1 MMMCRIRWIVKSLS
15 LPVMIAGLLLTL
27 CLDGFLYTSHQQKE
41 GEVFTPYAIHRLEG
55 IDGMVKWW
63 DVVTKIMASKLEADP
78 AGYLVHPQEPSMVMA
93 MNPMIRSI
101 QILPERGEPVVFT
114 AEDTRK
120 MDFPRFL
127 EGSLKKAAETAR
139 MEHRLVLMDSL
150 DLGLPYKMMVF
161 LRPVYRHDENGNE
174 SFWGY
179 IILAVEQRRVMS
191 TANISNLGAQKLD
204 FSLYH
209 RYGWEDTPHLVKERG
224 MTEQGNPH
232 AERIIAGDLW
242 SIVLRP
248 QGSSVNWLL
257 LFFATISGFSLTTL
271 IAFLLRKNGVLKK
284 ANGDLKRSGGRD
296 PLTGVFNRKGGD
308 EAVADYMKAHAG
320 QKALVLALDIDN
332 FKLVN
337 DVYGHS
343 VGDEALKTLVRD
355 MRETFGEESIITRNG
370 GDEFILFRPYEDFS
384 SITRAMDDFTQTP
397 HTFMAGKREVKF
409 YASLGCAAYP
419 EQGDSYG
426 NLCIRADYALYGA
439 KLNGKAGWRQF
450 DSSITVTDKR
460 SQFSF
465 NLTDVAD
472 HLPGGILVMKATKK
486 GEILFAN
493 KVMVDLLECDDY
505 EDFTKYTSGT
515 FFSVVHPD
523 DRDPMKKEFHR
534 QLARM
539 DNPEHIDFLS
549 FRMVTKK
556 GHIIEVDDA
565 ARKFRN
571 PFYGDLYYVYL
582 YNRKDRLKIRGK
594 E

>member
-1 MMMCRIRWIVKSLS
+1 
-15 LPVMIAGLLLTL
+15 MIAGLLLTFG
-27 CLDGFLYTSHQQKE
+27 LDCFLYINHQQKE
-41 GEVFTPYAIHRLEG
+41 GEVYTPYAIHRLEG

-78 AGYLVHPQEPSMVMA
+78 AGYLVHPREPAMVMA

-101 QILPERGEPVVFT
+101 QILPEKGEPVVFT
-114 AEDTRK
+114 AEDTKK
-120 MDFPRFL
+120 MDFSRFL
-127 EGSLKKAAETAR
+127 EGPLKQAAERAR
-139 MEHRLVLMDSL
+139 TEHRLVLMDSL
-150 DLGLPYKMMVF
+150 DLGLPYKMMAF

-191 TANISNLGAQKLD
+191 TANISNLGKQQLD

-242 SIVLRP
+242 TIVLRP
-248 QGSSVNWLL
+248 QGSGVNWML
-257 LFFATISGFSLTTL
+257 LFFATLAGLSLTIL
-271 IAFLLRKNGVLKK
+271 ISFLFRRNGILKK
-284 ANGDLKRSGGRD
+284 ANGALKRSGGHD
-296 PLTGVFNRKGGD
+296 PLTGVYNRKGGD

-320 QKALVLALDIDN
+320 QKAMVLALDIDN

-355 MRETFGEESIITRNG
+355 MREAFGEESIITRNG

-384 SITRAMDDFTQTP
+384 SVTRAMDDFTQTP

-505 EDFTKYTSGT
+505 EDFTKYTGGT

-534 QLARM
+534 QLART
-539 DNPEHIDFLS
+539 DNPGQIDFLS

>member
-1 MMMCRIRWIVKSLS
+1 
-15 LPVMIAGLLLTL
+15 MIAGLLLTFG
-27 CLDGFLYTSHQQKE
+27 LDCFLNISHQQKE
-41 GEVFTPYAIHRLEG
+41 GEIFTPYAIHRLEG

-78 AGYLVHPQEPSMVMA
+78 AGYLVHPREPAMVMA

-101 QILPERGEPVVFT
+101 QILPEKGEPVVFT
-114 AEDTRK
+114 AEDTKK
-120 MDFPRFL
+120 MDFSRFL
-127 EGSLKKAAETAR
+127 EGPLKQAAERAR
-139 MEHRLVLMDSL
+139 TEHRLVLMDSL
-150 DLGLPYKMMVF
+150 DLGLPYKMMAF

-191 TANISNLGAQKLD
+191 TANISNLGKQQLD

-242 SIVLRP
+242 TIVLRP
-248 QGSSVNWLL
+248 QGSGVNWML
-257 LFFATISGFSLTTL
+257 LFFATLVGLSLTIL
-271 IAFLLRKNGVLKK
+271 ISFLFRRNGILKK
-284 ANGDLKRSGGRD
+284 ANGALKRSGGHD
-296 PLTGVFNRKGGD
+296 PLTGVYNRKGGD

-320 QKALVLALDIDN
+320 QKAMVLALDIDN

-355 MRETFGEESIITRNG
+355 MREAFGEESIITRNG

-384 SITRAMDDFTQTP
+384 SVTRAMDDFTQTP

-486 GEILFAN
+486 E
-493 KVMVDLLECDDY
+493 KSSSP
-505 EDFTKYTSGT
+505 T
-515 FFSVVHPD
+515 
-523 DRDPMKKEFHR
+523 R
-534 QLARM
+534 
-539 DNPEHIDFLS
+539 
-549 FRMVTKK
+549 
-556 GHIIEVDDA
+556 
-565 ARKFRN
+565 
-571 PFYGDLYYVYL
+571 
-582 YNRKDRLKIRGK
+582 
-594 E
+594 

>member
-1 MMMCRIRWIVKSLS
+1 MCRIRWMIKSLS
-15 LPVMIAGLLLTL
+15 LPVMIAGLLLTFG
-27 CLDGFLYTSHQQKE
+27 LDCFLYINHQQKE

-78 AGYLVHPQEPSMVMA
+78 EGYMAHPQEPSMVMA

-101 QILPERGEPVVFT
+101 QILPEKGEPVVFT

-120 MDFPRFL
+120 MDFPRVL
-127 EGSLKKAAETAR
+127 EGPLKQAAERAR
-139 MEHRLVLMDSL
+139 TERRLVLMDSL
-150 DLGLPYKMMVF
+150 DLGLPHKMMVF

-191 TANISNLGAQKLD
+191 TANISNLGKQQLD

-248 QGSSVNWLL
+248 QGSSVNWML
-257 LFFATISGFSLTTL
+257 LFFATLAGLSLTIL
-271 IAFLLRKNGVLKK
+271 ISFLFRRNGILKK
-284 ANGDLKRSGGRD
+284 ANGALKRSGGHD
-296 PLTGVFNRKGGD
+296 PLAGVYNRKGGD
-308 EAVADYMKAHAG
+308 GAVASYMAENPGK
-320 QKALVLALDIDN
+320 KALVIALDIDN

-337 DVYGHS
+337 DVYGHR

-355 MRETFGEESIITRNG
+355 MKETFGEKSIITRNG
-370 GDEFILFRPYEDFS
+370 GDEFVLFHPYEDFTKVTAVLNRF
-384 SITRAMDDFTQTP
+384 TRKT
-397 HTFMAGKREVKF
+397 HTFKAGDKEVKF

-419 EQGDSYG
+419 EQGEAYG
-426 NLCIRADYALYGA
+426 DLCIRADFALYGA

-450 DSSITVTDKR
+450 DNSISLTDKR
-460 SQFSF
+460 SQFGF

-472 HLPGGILVMKATKK
+472 HLPGGILVLKATKK

-493 KVMVDLLECDDY
+493 HGMVSLLECDDY
-505 EDFTKYTSGT
+505 EDFIKYTGCSICR
-515 FFSVVHPD
+515 SIHPD
-523 DRDPMKKEFHR
+523 DLEPMKKEFRR
-534 QLARM
+534 QLAAKY
-539 DNPEHIDFLS
+539 NKEHIDFLTY
-549 FRMVTKK
+549 RMVTKK
-556 GHIIEVDDA
+556 GHIIQVEST
-565 ARKFRN
+565 ARKSRN

-582 YNRKDRLKIRGK
+582 YNRKDRLKITGK
-594 E
+594 K

>member
-1 MMMCRIRWIVKSLS
+1 
-15 LPVMIAGLLLTL
+15 MIAGLLLTL
-27 CLDGFLYTSHQQKE
+27 GLDCFLYISHQQKE
-41 GEVFTPYAIHRLEG
+41 GEIFTPYAIHRLEG

-78 AGYLVHPQEPSMVMA
+78 AGYLVHPREPAMVMA

-101 QILPERGEPVVFT
+101 QILPEKGEPVVFT
-114 AEDTRK
+114 AEDTKK
-120 MDFPRFL
+120 MDFSRFL
-127 EGSLKKAAETAR
+127 EGPLKQAAERAR
-139 MEHRLVLMDSL
+139 TEHRLVLMDSL
-150 DLGLPYKMMVF
+150 DLGLPYKMMAF

-248 QGSSVNWLL
+248 QGGHINWLL
-257 LFFATISGFSLTTL
+257 LFFATLAGLSLTIL
-271 IAFLLRKNGVLKK
+271 ISFLFRRNGILKK
-284 ANGDLKRSGGRD
+284 ANGALKRSGGHD
-296 PLTGVFNRKGGD
+296 PLTGVYNRKGGD

-320 QKALVLALDIDN
+320 QKAMVLALDIDN

-384 SITRAMDDFTQTP
+384 SVTRAMDDFTQTP

-505 EDFTKYTSGT
+505 EDFTKYTGGT

-534 QLARM
+534 QLART
-539 DNPEHIDFLS
+539 DNPGQIDFLS

-556 GHIIEVDDA
+556 GHIVEVDDA

-582 YNRKDRLKIRGK
+582 YNRKDRLKITGK

>member
-1 MMMCRIRWIVKSLS
+1 
-15 LPVMIAGLLLTL
+15 MIAGLLLTFG
-27 CLDGFLYTSHQQKE
+27 LDCFLYINHQQKE
-41 GEVFTPYAIHRLEG
+41 GEIFTPYAIHRLEG

-63 DVVTKIMASKLEADP
+63 DVVTKIMASKLKADP
-78 AGYLVHPQEPSMVMA
+78 AGYLVHPREPAMVMA

-101 QILPERGEPVVFT
+101 QILPEKGEPVVFT
-114 AEDTRK
+114 AEDTKK
-120 MDFPRFL
+120 MDFSRFL
-127 EGSLKKAAETAR
+127 EGPLKQAAERAR
-139 MEHRLVLMDSL
+139 TEHRLVLMDSL
-150 DLGLPYKMMVF
+150 DLGLPYKMMAF

-179 IILAVEQRRVMS
+179 IILAVEQRQVMS
-191 TANISNLGAQKLD
+191 TANISNLGKQQLD

-242 SIVLRP
+242 TIVLRP
-248 QGSSVNWLL
+248 QGSGVNWML
-257 LFFATISGFSLTTL
+257 LFFATLAGLSLTIL
-271 IAFLLRKNGVLKK
+271 ISFLFRRNGILKK
-284 ANGDLKRSGGRD
+284 ANGALKRSGGRD
-296 PLTGVFNRKGGD
+296 PLTGVYNRKGGD
-308 EAVADYMKAHAG
+308 GAVASYMAENPGK
-320 QKALVLALDIDN
+320 KALVIALDIDN

-337 DVYGHS
+337 DVYGHR

-355 MRETFGEESIITRNG
+355 MRETFGKESIITRNG

-384 SITRAMDDFTQTP
+384 AVTRAMDDFTQTP

-409 YASLGCAAYP
+409 YASLGCAVYP

-450 DSSITVTDKR
+450 DSSVSVTDKR
-460 SQFSF
+460 SQFGF

-472 HLPGGILVMKATKK
+472 HLPGGILVLKATKK

-505 EDFTKYTSGT
+505 EDFIKYTGCSICR
-515 FFSVVHPD
+515 SIHPD
-523 DRDPMKKEFHR
+523 DLEPMKKEFRR
-534 QLARM
+534 QLAAKY
-539 DNPEHIDFLS
+539 NKEHIDFLTY
-549 FRMVTKK
+549 RMVTKK
-556 GHIIEVDDA
+556 GHIIQVEST
-565 ARKFRN
+565 ARKSRN

-582 YNRKDRLKIRGK
+582 YNRKDRLKLTEK
-594 E
+594 ES

>member
-1 MMMCRIRWIVKSLS
+1 
-15 LPVMIAGLLLTL
+15 
-27 CLDGFLYTSHQQKE
+27 
-41 GEVFTPYAIHRLEG
+41 
-55 IDGMVKWW
+55 MVKWW

-78 AGYLVHPQEPSMVMA
+78 ADYMAHPQEPSMVMA

-101 QILPERGEPVVFT
+101 QILPEKGEPVVFT

-120 MDFPRFL
+120 VDFPRFL
-127 EGSLKKAAETAR
+127 EGSLKKAADTAR
-139 MEHRLVLMDSL
+139 TEHRLVLVDSL
-150 DLGLPYKMMVF
+150 DLGLPHKMMAF

-248 QGSSVNWLL
+248 QGGSINWLL

-271 IAFLLRKNGVLKK
+271 IAFLLRKNGALKK

-320 QKALVLALDIDN
+320 QKAMVLALDIDN

-384 SITRAMDDFTQTP
+384 SVTRAMDDFTRTP

-426 NLCIRADYALYGA
+426 SLCIRADYALYGA

-450 DSSITVTDKR
+450 DSSVSVTDKR
-460 SQFSF
+460 SQFGF

-486 GEILFAN
+486 GDILFAN
-493 KVMVDLLECDDY
+493 KVMVNLLECDDY
-505 EDFTKYTSGT
+505 EDFTKYTGGT
-515 FFSVVHPD
+515 FFSMVHPD

-534 QLARM
+534 QLSRR

-556 GHIIEVDDA
+556 GHIVEVDDA

>member
-1 MMMCRIRWIVKSLS
+1 MCRIRWMIKSLS
-15 LPVMIAGLLLTL
+15 LPVMIAGLLLTFG
-27 CLDGFLYTSHQQKE
+27 LDCFLNISHQQKE
-41 GEVFTPYAIHRLEG
+41 GEIFTPYAIHRLEG

-78 AGYLVHPQEPSMVMA
+78 AGYLVHPREPAMVMA

-101 QILPERGEPVVFT
+101 QILPEKGEPVVFT
-114 AEDTRK
+114 AEDTKK
-120 MDFPRFL
+120 MDFSRFL
-127 EGSLKKAAETAR
+127 EGPLKQAAERAR
-139 MEHRLVLMDSL
+139 TEHRLVLMDSL
-150 DLGLPYKMMVF
+150 DLGLPYKMMAF

-179 IILAVEQRRVMS
+179 IILAVEQRQVMS
-191 TANISNLGAQKLD
+191 TAIISNLGKQQLD

-242 SIVLRP
+242 TIVLRP
-248 QGSSVNWLL
+248 QGSGVNWML
-257 LFFATISGFSLTTL
+257 LFFATLAGLSLTIL
-271 IAFLLRKNGVLKK
+271 ISFLFRRNGILKK
-284 ANGDLKRSGGRD
+284 ANGALKRSGGHD
-296 PLTGVFNRKGGD
+296 PLTGVYNRKGGD

-320 QKALVLALDIDN
+320 QKAMVLALDIDN

-355 MRETFGEESIITRNG
+355 MREAFGEESIITRNG

-384 SITRAMDDFTQTP
+384 SVTRAMDDFTQTP

-486 GEILFAN
+486 GDILFAN

-505 EDFTKYTSGT
+505 EDFTKYTGGT

-534 QLARM
+534 QLART
-539 DNPEHIDFLS
+539 DNPGQIDFLS

-582 YNRKDRLKIRGK
+582 YARQDRLKITGK

>member
-1 MMMCRIRWIVKSLS
+1 MCRIRWMIKSLS
-15 LPVMIAGLLLTL
+15 LPVMIAGLLLTFG
-27 CLDGFLYTSHQQKE
+27 LDCFLYINHQQKE
-41 GEVFTPYAIHRLEG
+41 GEVYTPYAIHRLEG

-63 DVVTKIMASKLEADP
+63 NVVTKIMASKLEADP
-78 AGYLVHPQEPSMVMA
+78 AGYLVHPQEPAMVMA

-101 QILPERGEPVVFT
+101 QILPEKGEPVVFT

-120 MDFPRFL
+120 VDFPRFL
-127 EGSLKKAAETAR
+127 ESSLKKAADTAR
-139 MEHRLVLMDSL
+139 TEHRLVLVDSL
-150 DLGLPYKMMVF
+150 DLGLPYKMMAF

-242 SIVLRP
+242 TIVLRP
-248 QGSSVNWLL
+248 QGSGVNWML
-257 LFFATISGFSLTTL
+257 LFFATLAGLSLTIL
-271 IAFLLRKNGVLKK
+271 ISFLFRRNGILKK
-284 ANGDLKRSGGRD
+284 ANGALKRSGGHD
-296 PLTGVFNRKGGD
+296 PLTGVYNRKGGD
-308 EAVADYMKAHAG
+308 GAVASYMAENPGK
-320 QKALVLALDIDN
+320 KALVIALDIDN

-337 DVYGHS
+337 DVYGHR

-355 MRETFGEESIITRNG
+355 MKETFGEKSIITRNG
-370 GDEFILFRPYEDFS
+370 GDEFVLFHPYEDFTKVTAVLS
-384 SITRAMDDFTQTP
+384 RFTRKT
-397 HTFMAGKREVKF
+397 HTFKAGDKEVKF

-450 DSSITVTDKR
+450 DSSVSVTDKR
-460 SQFSF
+460 SQFGF

-505 EDFTKYTSGT
+505 EDFTKYTGGT

-534 QLARM
+534 QLART

-582 YNRKDRLKIRGK
+582 YARQDRLKITGK

>member
-1 MMMCRIRWIVKSLS
+1 
-15 LPVMIAGLLLTL
+15 MIAGLLLTFG
-27 CLDGFLYTSHQQKE
+27 LDCFLYISHQQKE
-41 GEVFTPYAIHRLEG
+41 GEIFTPYAIHRLEG

-78 AGYLVHPQEPSMVMA
+78 AGYLVHPREPAMVMA

-101 QILPERGEPVVFT
+101 QILPEKGEPVVFT
-114 AEDTRK
+114 AEDTKK
-120 MDFPRFL
+120 MDFSRFL
-127 EGSLKKAAETAR
+127 EGPLKQAAERAR
-139 MEHRLVLMDSL
+139 TEHRLVLMDSL
-150 DLGLPYKMMVF
+150 DLGLPYKMMAF

-191 TANISNLGAQKLD
+191 TANISNLGKQQLD

-242 SIVLRP
+242 TIVLRP
-248 QGSSVNWLL
+248 QGSGVNWML
-257 LFFATISGFSLTTL
+257 LFFATLAGLSLTIL
-271 IAFLLRKNGVLKK
+271 ISFLFRRNGILKK
-284 ANGDLKRSGGRD
+284 ANGALKRSGGHD
-296 PLTGVFNRKGGD
+296 PLTGVYNRKGGD

-320 QKALVLALDIDN
+320 QKAMVLALDIDN

-355 MRETFGEESIITRNG
+355 MREAFGEESIITRNG

-384 SITRAMDDFTQTP
+384 SVTRAMDDFTQTP

-450 DSSITVTDKR
+450 DSSITVTDRR

-505 EDFTKYTSGT
+505 EDFTKYTGGT

-534 QLARM
+534 QLART
-539 DNPEHIDFLS
+539 DNPGQIDFLS

>member
-1 MMMCRIRWIVKSLS
+1 
-15 LPVMIAGLLLTL
+15 MIAGLLLTFG
-27 CLDGFLYTSHQQKE
+27 LDCFLNISHQQKE
-41 GEVFTPYAIHRLEG
+41 GEIFTPYAIHRLEG

-78 AGYLVHPQEPSMVMA
+78 AGYLVHPREPAMVMA

-101 QILPERGEPVVFT
+101 QILPEKGEPVVFT
-114 AEDTRK
+114 AEDTKK
-120 MDFPRFL
+120 MDFSRFL
-127 EGSLKKAAETAR
+127 EGPLKQAAERAR
-139 MEHRLVLMDSL
+139 TEHRLVLMDSL
-150 DLGLPYKMMVF
+150 DLGLPYKMMAF

-191 TANISNLGAQKLD
+191 TANISNLGKQQLD

-242 SIVLRP
+242 TIVLRP
-248 QGSSVNWLL
+248 QGSGVNWML
-257 LFFATISGFSLTTL
+257 LFFATLAGLSLTIL
-271 IAFLLRKNGVLKK
+271 ISFLFRRNGILKK
-284 ANGDLKRSGGRD
+284 ANGALKRSGGHD
-296 PLTGVFNRKGGD
+296 PLTGVYNRKGGD

-320 QKALVLALDIDN
+320 QKAMVLALDIDN

-355 MRETFGEESIITRNG
+355 MREAFGEESIITRNG

-384 SITRAMDDFTQTP
+384 SVTRAMDDFTQTP

-409 YASLGCAAYP
+409 YASLGCAVYP

-450 DSSITVTDKR
+450 DSSVSVTDKR
-460 SQFSF
+460 SQFGF

-472 HLPGGILVMKATKK
+472 HLPGGILVLKATKK

-505 EDFTKYTSGT
+505 EDFTKYTGGT

-534 QLARM
+534 QLART
-539 DNPEHIDFLS
+539 DNPGQIDFLS